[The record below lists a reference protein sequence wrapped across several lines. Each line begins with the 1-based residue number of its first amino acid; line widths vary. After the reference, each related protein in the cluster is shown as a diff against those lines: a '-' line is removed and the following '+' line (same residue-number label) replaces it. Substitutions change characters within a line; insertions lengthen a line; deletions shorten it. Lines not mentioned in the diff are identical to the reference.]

1 MSIIAS
7 PAQIGYCMDG
17 KKPVALSDE
26 RFLLVLIVALSVL
39 AVVAWI
45 HTW

>member
-1 MSIIAS
+1 ME
-7 PAQIGYCMDG
+7 G
-17 KKPVALSDE
+17 KKPVVLSDE
-26 RFLLVLIVALSVL
+26 RFLLILIVALSVW

>member
-1 MSIIAS
+1 
-7 PAQIGYCMDG
+7 MDG

-26 RFLLVLIVALSVL
+26 RFLLALIVALSVL
-39 AVVAWI
+39 AVAAWI